1 MKRTAFHLAPAL
13 MAVYGVVRL
22 IDGRDGRH
30 GPGPAW
36 TIGHLFFLGSLLVY
50 GAVIAG
56 LRRRIVAAEGG
67 GRARRITTGVLTA
80 VTGIGLAAF
89 VRVAVLD
96 IVVGLKAA
104 DAAEKSTLSDRYAD
118 VPAVLPQAFYEIGPV
133 LFMAGLVAML
143 VQYAVAGPRRGP
155 RAALAP
161 VLVLLGFASI
171 TADMD
176 LLPVGAA
183 LIWFALASVSSGNSL
198 LPTRKPAPAAA

>member
-22 IDGRDGRH
+22 VDGRDGQH

-67 GRARRITTGVLTA
+67 GRARRITAGVLTA
-80 VTGIGLAAF
+80 VAGIGLAAF

-104 DAAEKSTLSDRYAD
+104 DAAEKSALSDRYAD

-143 VQYAVAGPRRGP
+143 VQYAVAGPRRGA

-161 VLVLLGFASI
+161 VLVLLGFVGI

-198 LPTRKPAPAAA
+198 LPARKLAPATA